1 LTGAG
6 GASGYWGSF
15 WSTEPQTAIAIN
27 AGYPIT
33 YNNTDPDSV
42 GVSIVAGSRVTFQYT
57 GVYSITFSV
66 QWSNAST
73 QIHDANIWLKKNG
86 LNVDDTDSRW
96 SVVEKHG
103 GSNGRAIGT
112 VNYVLKLLAG
122 EYIELFWQT
131 TDTNI
136 SLEYLGAIPP
146 APAIPSVI
154 LTATQVMYSQLG
166 ATGATG
172 ISGATGATGIQ
183 GEVGATGAT
192 GLSGNVG
199 ATGST
204 GATGIAGNNGATGA
218 TGLTGGQGS
227 TGATGVGEQ
236 GATGATGGTLSP
248 QIDLYTTSGSWTKP
262 VGAKEVYVQCVSGG
276 GGGGYGGKQ
285 TAGTA
290 VFGGAGGGS
299 GGFSHATINA
309 SQLTD
314 ASYTITVG
322 SGGNGGNGVTL
333 TNATLGTLSS
343 FAGITQGTLVRASAG
358 GTVAGNGGT
367 VQPTSGSSGAP
378 MGNTGGAANIT
389 GTGGP
394 GSGSNFAPSSGGA
407 GGGIT
412 AAAVVGNIT
421 GVFNGGTSGT
431 NHFVGLISNG
441 GVASAT
447 ANGGSATPTTPR
459 TLSTLMIN
467 GSGGG
472 GGGACSFATGSG
484 GNGAN
489 GSAYGSGGGG
499 GGSTIGSGDRSNGG
513 NGAPGAVMITTY
525 F

>member
-1 LTGAG
+1 LQGATGLTGAG

-15 WSTEPQTAIAIN
+15 WSTQNQSATAIN
-27 AGYPIT
+27 TGYPIT
-33 YNNTDPDSV
+33 YNNTDPDSI
-42 GVSIVAGSRVTFQYT
+42 GVSIVANSQITFQYT

-66 QWSNAST
+66 QWNNSDN

-86 LNVDDTDSRW
+86 TNVADTDSRW
-96 SVVEKHG
+96 SVVESHG
-103 GSNGRAIGT
+103 GSDGRAIGT
-112 VNYVLKLLAG
+112 VNYVLKVLAG
-122 EYIELFWQT
+122 EYLELFWQT
-131 TDTNI
+131 NNLGIT
-136 SLEYLGAIPP
+136 LEYAPALAP

-154 LTATQVMYSQLG
+154 LTATQVMYGQLG

-172 ISGATGATGIQ
+172 
-183 GEVGATGAT
+183 V
-192 GLSGNVG
+192 
-199 ATGST
+199 
-204 GATGIAGNNGATGA
+204 
-218 TGLTGGQGS
+218 
-227 TGATGVGEQ
+227 Q
-236 GATGATGGTLSP
+236 GATGATGGSLTP

-262 VGAKEVYVQCVSGG
+262 VGAKEVYVQCVAGG

-299 GGFSHATINA
+299 GGYSHATIDA

-322 SGGNGGNGVTL
+322 SGGNGGIGATL

-343 FAGITQGTLVRASAG
+343 FAGITQGTLLRASAG

-367 VQPTSGSSGAP
+367 VAPTSGGAGAP
-378 MGNTGGAANIT
+378 MGNGGGAANIT
-389 GTGGP
+389 GTGGA
-394 GSGSNFAPSSGGA
+394 GSGTNFSPSSGGA